1 MSLEFKLKRAE
12 NHETSTF
19 CSDELTDGFQ
29 EDGEAWSTQAGK
41 ERTFIHDSGDSMT
54 AKVVDRKSLFEVTVL
69 NQSRFSKPMD
79 CRGQLYHEKTNKAA
93 VGQKQ
98 RLKGNSIGLI
108 KVSKD
113 KDAEQHLKR
122 NLFSIRISTLTSV

>member
-12 NHETSTF
+12 SHKTSNF
-19 CSDELTDGFQ
+19 CSDELTNGFQ
-29 EDGEAWSTQAGK
+29 EDREGWSTQAGK
-41 ERTFIHDSGDSMT
+41 ERTFRHDCGDSMT
-54 AKVVDRKSLFEVTVL
+54 AKVVDRKSLIEVTVL
-69 NQSRFSKPMD
+69 NQSRFSKQMD
-79 CRGQLYHEKTNKAA
+79 CRGQLYHEKTKKAT

-98 RLKGNSIGLI
+98 WFKGNSIGLI

-122 NLFSIRISTLTSV
+122 NVFWIWISTLTSV